1 MILAITFKNKL
12 KNQLKNHSSESKASG
27 HHDIK
32 LNLWHHLQVAK
43 LPWKLSF
50 LKNLKINTFPKLL
63 LFCIC
68 FKLLCDI
75 YFLFLCSFSESLRM
89 ITA

>member
-1 MILAITFKNKL
+1 MVADYDIFCSKRFPSCTILQPGLLKISKWGEKKKKKKNSKLMILAITFKNKL

-43 LPWKLSF
+43 LP
-50 LKNLKINTFPKLL
+50 
-63 LFCIC
+63 
-68 FKLLCDI
+68 
-75 YFLFLCSFSESLRM
+75 
-89 ITA
+89 